1 MPTTLKY
8 QIAYPAGNVAP
19 NVPLVMQTQA
29 ESVEAALTATTSKPT
44 AVTTTDALWSYKGLM
59 HVSQADALN
68 KLVTFGLTMGRVGTA
83 FTITTTY
90 INAIPGFIP
99 VGARPTDVVN
109 GWALMT
115 NSADAPIGT
124 VWWRIATNGDLSF
137 RLDTGSTSFATG
149 NKIHLASNWMT
160 V

>member
-44 AVTTTDALWSYKGLM
+44 AVTTTDANWSYKGLM

-83 FTITTTY
+83 FTLTTTY
-90 INAIPGFIP
+90 ITAIPGFIP
-99 VGARPTDVVN
+99 VGARPADTVN
-109 GWALMT
+109 GWSLMT
-115 NSADAPIGT
+115 SSADAAIGV
-124 VWWRIATNGDLSF
+124 VWWRIATNGDLLM
-137 RLDTGSTSFATG
+137 RLDSGSVSFAIG